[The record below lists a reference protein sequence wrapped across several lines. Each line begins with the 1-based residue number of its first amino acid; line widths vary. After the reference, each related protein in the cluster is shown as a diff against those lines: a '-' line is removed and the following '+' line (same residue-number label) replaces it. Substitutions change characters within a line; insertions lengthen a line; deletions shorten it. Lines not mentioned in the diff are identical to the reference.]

1 MDPSERTWPYVGYDY
16 SSRVNELSLKIKNAF
31 PDVNFDEVTISAG
44 GGKRPETG
52 LIPENV
58 ESYVVLL
65 VGIWNGAVA
74 EVVKKGKPTI
84 LVDDLYGGTGEFLS
98 TLSWARNNGYPVVGI
113 ASSNFEDALRAISLL
128 RALHELKSSVI
139 LDVRDEQTW
148 SERAGAAKALQDFGV
163 RVEFASSEEVNK
175 RYQEISDEEA
185 APYYEKWMGGALAV
199 KEPAKAEIMKAAKL
213 HVALLKAM
221 QDAGADSVTVDC
233 LGLVYGKKLPAYPC
247 LSFAELDNEG
257 GIGTC
262 EADLDSAFTHLA
274 QKAMAVHSGIAVEN
288 VDEEKACRT
297 KLAVKADAKAILANW
312 NKGADFGWHRI
323 TVYGDY
329 REDFINFATLFGMK
343 IVEEDTH

>member
-1 MDPSERTWPYVGYDY
+1 M
-16 SSRVNELSLKIKNAF
+16 
-31 PDVNFDEVTISAG
+31 
-44 GGKRPETG
+44 
-52 LIPENV
+52 
-58 ESYVVLL
+58 
-65 VGIWNGAVA
+65 
-74 EVVKKGKPTI
+74 
-84 LVDDLYGGTGEFLS
+84 VDDLYGGTGEFLS

-113 ASSNFEDALRAISLL
+113 ASSKFEDALRAISLL

-139 LDVRDEQTW
+139 LDVRDDQTW

-163 RVEFASSEEVNK
+163 RVKFASSEEVNK

-213 HVALLKAM
+213 HVALLKVM

-262 EADLDSAFTHLA
+262 EADLDSAFTQLAIRYITGRPSFVSDPVIDTGKDQIIYAHCVAPWKMFGAKGPSNPYVLRTHSEDRSGVSVQSLLPLNEKVTTVKFNLA

-288 VDEEKACRT
+288 VEEEKACRT
-297 KLAVKADAKAILANW
+297 KLAVKADAKAILTNW

-323 TVYGDY
+323 TVYGDH
-329 REDFINFATLFGMK
+329 REDFINFATLLGMK
-343 IVEEDTH
+343 VVEEDTR